1 MRLKIKQ
8 NCPRFPHSV
17 GFAALRERYDR
28 QSPTDSRISRMN
40 KPPFPLPQLRAAA
53 PMRAGGTISRLPIA
67 LAPVL
72 LLLATALA
80 GCGQKG
86 PLFIPDTPAAAQR
99 ATLPQTI
106 FGGGKASD
114 AEAQQQRPED
124 GQPAAPDIDLDSEP

>member
-1 MRLKIKQ
+1 
-8 NCPRFPHSV
+8 
-17 GFAALRERYDR
+17 
-28 QSPTDSRISRMN
+28 
-40 KPPFPLPQLRAAA
+40 
-53 PMRAGGTISRLPIA
+53 MRAGGTISRLPIA